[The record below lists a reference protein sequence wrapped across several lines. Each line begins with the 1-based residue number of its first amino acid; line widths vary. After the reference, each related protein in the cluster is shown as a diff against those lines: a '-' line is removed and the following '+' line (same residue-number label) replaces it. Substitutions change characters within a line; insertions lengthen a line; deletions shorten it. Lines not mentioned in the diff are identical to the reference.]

1 MVRLRKLAK
10 SFAVYSLVLLNQ
22 CFLQERAS
30 LILRVNQKRNI
41 HDISLMTYIYM
52 LLILNYCSAVIPN
65 PMIDGLNSF
74 GREGTSI
81 EEDEEVKVAM
91 TLGRVHCSQQMAI
104 PQSSTKKHT

>member
-30 LILRVNQKRNI
+30 LILRVNQKRN
-41 HDISLMTYIYM
+41 MTYIYM

-81 EEDEEVKVAM
+81 EEDEDVKVAM

-104 PQSSTKKHT
+104 PQSSNKKHT